1 MCVHVCTH
9 EVGVVIHG
17 VFGDYRQVAE
27 SPDCAAARKPAIG
40 WFRRAFK
47 LARNNW
53 ILVIVA
59 HGEMQVVR
67 AGVVVEIAVE
77 TSVIVGAVDHGG
89 RARGKA
95 ERQRMLDKQTDIS
108 EPVCGASV
116 YVGSE
121 MYTQS
126 NL

>member
-1 MCVHVCTH
+1 
-9 EVGVVIHG
+9 
-17 VFGDYRQVAE
+17 
-27 SPDCAAARKPAIG
+27 
-40 WFRRAFK
+40 
-47 LARNNW
+47 
-53 ILVIVA
+53 LVLVA

-77 TSVIVGAVDHGG
+77 TSVIVGAVDHGA

-95 ERQRMLDKQTDIS
+95 ERLRMLYKQTDIS
-108 EPVCGASV
+108 EPVCGASA

-121 MYTQS
+121 MYAQS